1 MSQNPYL
8 ARDSPRRATEVQTP
22 DNTSYTIQMIRKQF
36 ELDSEEDLLDDFWC
50 TLKSKRI
57 DHGSNSKMMFTGA
70 LNVTHH
76 GRLYLTDENLCFSS
90 NILGVSN

>member
-1 MSQNPYL
+1 
-8 ARDSPRRATEVQTP
+8 
-22 DNTSYTIQMIRKQF
+22 MIRKQF

-57 DHGSNSKMMFTGA
+57 NQGSGTNKLTFSGA
-70 LNVTHH
+70 INVTHH